1 MAKNQ
6 NRRLTPA
13 EIAKDIEIYAAIKD
27 MGDRYKPANPEYA
40 AASLLTKHTV
50 LTTAHEESAQAD
62 ATSAAKRDDMVA
74 AQWDFHNGILGAKA
88 SVVAQFTPDSNEVQ
102 AVQLKKKTEYKP
114 RTRKPKTPKP

>member
-13 EIAKDIEIYAAIKD
+13 EVAKDIEIYAAIKD
-27 MGDRYKPANPEYA
+27 MAERYKPANPEYSA
-40 AASLLTKHTV
+40 TTLETKHTV
-50 LTTAHEESAQAD
+50 LTTARDMSAQAD
-62 ATSAAKRDDMVA
+62 ANAAAKRDDLVA

-88 SVVAQFTPDSNEVQ
+88 SVVAQFSPNSNEVQ

-114 RTRKPKTPKP
+114 RTRKPKTPTA